1 MATAAGG
8 GRRARPGGHPLRAE
22 VLVHHQRQ
30 RILAGAARAISERG
44 YRETS
49 VADIVKSA
57 AVARARFYEN
67 FSSKQDCF
75 FALYDAATEGAL
87 SAVEEACRNC
97 SDEFPDCVEAGLRVL
112 LDYLESDPVLARA
125 WILEGPTVGA
135 PINDRFERLI
145 GDFAAMLRRGRSEE
159 AIEALPATVEETVV
173 GGLYWLLYY
182 ALLDGQP
189 KKIAK
194 LLPQLV
200 EFSLI
205 PFAGIE
211 ASHGARAS
219 G

>member
-8 GRRARPGGHPLRAE
+8 GKQARPGGHPLRPE
-22 VLVHHQRQ
+22 VLAHHQRQ
-30 RILAGAARAISERG
+30 RILDGAARAISERG

-75 FALYDAATEGAL
+75 FTLFDLATEASL
-87 SAVEEACRNC
+87 NAVEGACE
-97 SDEFPDCVEAGLRVL
+97 DGEYDFPERVEVGLRAL
-112 LDYLESDPVLARA
+112 LGFLEADPVLARA
-125 WILEGPTVGA
+125 WIVEGPTVGA
-135 PINDRFERLI
+135 PINDRFEQLI
-145 GDFAAMLRRGRSEE
+145 RDYAELLRRGR
-159 AIEALPATVEETVV
+159 AGAPAADLPDTVEETVT

-182 ALLDGQP
+182 ALVDGRP
-189 KKIAK
+189 KRIGK

-205 PFAGIE
+205 PFSGTE
-211 ASHGARAS
+211 ASRSAPATG
-219 G
+219 

>member
-1 MATAAGG
+1 MANAAGG
-8 GRRARPGGHPLRAE
+8 GKRARPGGHQLRPE

-30 RILAGAARAISERG
+30 RILAGAARAVSERG

-49 VADIVKSA
+49 VADVVKSA

-75 FALYDAATEGAL
+75 FALYDSATEGAL
-87 SAVEEACRNC
+87 AAVEEACGEHRE
-97 SDEFPDCVEAGLRVL
+97 DFPQRVEVGLRAL
-112 LDYLESDPVLARA
+112 LGYLEADPSLARA

-145 GDFAAMLRRGRSEE
+145 GDFAALLRRGRSGAPDAE
-159 AIEALPATVEETVV
+159 LPDTVEETVA

-189 KKIAK
+189 KKIGK

-205 PFAGIE
+205 PFVGTE
-211 ASHGARAS
+211 ASRGAPTA

>member
-1 MATAAGG
+1 MANAAGG

-30 RILAGAARAISERG
+30 RILAGAARAVSERG

-75 FALYDAATEGAL
+75 FALYDGATEAAL

-97 SDEFPDCVEAGLRVL
+97 SDDFPECVEAGLRTL

-135 PINDRFERLI
+135 PINDRF
-145 GDFAAMLRRGRSEE
+145 DFAALLRRGRSEE
-159 AIEALPATVEETVV
+159 AIEALPGTAEETVV

-189 KKIAK
+189 KKIGK
-194 LLPQLV
+194 LLPQLA

-205 PFAGIE
+205 PFAGVE
-211 ASHGARAS
+211 ASHGARAT

>member
-1 MATAAGG
+1 M
-8 GRRARPGGHPLRAE
+8 
-22 VLVHHQRQ
+22 LVHHQRQ
-30 RILAGAARAISERG
+30 RILDGAARAVSERG

-67 FSSKQDCF
+67 FASKQDCF
-75 FALYDAATEGAL
+75 FALYDSATEAAL
-87 SAVEEACRNC
+87 AAVEEACRA
-97 SDEFPDCVEAGLRVL
+97 SQEAFPERVEVGLRAL
-112 LDYLESDPVLARA
+112 LEYLESDPSLARA

-135 PINDRFERLI
+135 AINERFERLI
-145 GDFAAMLRRGRSEE
+145 GDFAALLRRGRAGAPVAE
-159 AIEALPATVEETVV
+159 LPDTVEETVA

-182 ALLDGQP
+182 ALLDGRP
-189 KKIAK
+189 KKIGK

-205 PFAGIE
+205 PFVGIE
-211 ASHGARAS
+211 ASRGAPAT

>member
-1 MATAAGG
+1 MAKVAGG
-8 GRRARPGGHPLRAE
+8 GKRARPGGHQLRPE

-67 FSSKQDCF
+67 FASKEDCF
-75 FALYDAATEGAL
+75 FALYDSATDGAL
-87 SAVEEACRNC
+87 AAVETACAE
-97 SDEFPDCVEAGLRVL
+97 SGEDFPGRVRVGLRAL
-112 LDYLESDPVLARA
+112 LGYLEADPDLARA

-145 GDFAAMLRRGRSEE
+145 AGFATLLRRGRSGAPAAE
-159 AIEALPATVEETVV
+159 LPDTVEETVA
-173 GGLYWLLYY
+173 GGLYWFLYY
-182 ALLDGQP
+182 ALLDGRP
-189 KKIAK
+189 KKIGK

-205 PFAGIE
+205 PFAGTE
-211 ASHGARAS
+211 ASRSAPTAG
-219 G
+219 